1 MKQQHLSFEEPII
14 ELEKRIK
21 EFENNTDTRSRDLST
36 VQKLKQDCAN
46 LTREIFSKLTPWEK
60 VQVARHPMRPQ
71 FLDYVE
77 GFVEDF
83 VELHGDRSFRDDQ
96 AIITGLGRIDG
107 RSLMIIGQQKG
118 KATKEKVA
126 RFFGCAHPEGY
137 RKALQKMKVAE
148 KFHIPIVTFVDTPG
162 AYPGI
167 GAEERGQA
175 MAIARNLMEM
185 ARLRVPIISIV
196 IGEGGSGGA
205 LAIAVSD
212 RALIMEYAYYS
223 VISPEGCS
231 AILWK
236 NSESA
241 PEAASALKITAK
253 DLLELGL
260 VSEIVPEP
268 LGGAHRDYE
277 EAAENIKRALRKN
290 LDELEKLS
298 TEELLEKR
306 YQRLRDVKFFSE

>member
-1 MKQQHLSFEEPII
+1 MNQQHLPFEEPII

-21 EFENNTDTRSRDLST
+21 EFEENTDTRSRDLST
-36 VQKLKQDCAN
+36 VEKLKQDFEN

-60 VQVARHPMRPQ
+60 VQVARHPRRPQ

-77 GFVEDF
+77 HFVEDF
-83 VELHGDRSFRDDQ
+83 FELHGDRSFRDDQ
-96 AIITGLGRIDG
+96 AIITGLGRIEG
-107 RSLMIIGQQKG
+107 RTLMIIGQQKG

-137 RKALQKMKVAE
+137 RKALQKMKLAE
-148 KFHIPIVTFVDTPG
+148 KFHIPVITFVDTPG

-205 LAIAVSD
+205 LGIAVSD
-212 RALIMEYAYYS
+212 KALIMEYAYYS

-241 PEAASALKITAK
+241 PEAAAALKITAN
-253 DLLELGL
+253 DLHKLGL
-260 VSEIVPEP
+260 VSEVVPEP

-277 EAAENIKRALRKN
+277 EAAETVKKALLRN

>member
-1 MKQQHLSFEEPII
+1 MNQQHLPFEEPII
-14 ELEKRIK
+14 ELERRIK
-21 EFENNTDTRSRDLST
+21 EFETDTKARDLST
-36 VQKLKQDCAN
+36 IQKLKQDCEN
-46 LTREIFSKLTPWEK
+46 LTREIFSKLSPWEK
-60 VQVARHPMRPQ
+60 VQLARHPMRPQ

-77 GFVEDF
+77 EFVEDF
-83 VELHGDRSFRDDQ
+83 YELHGDRSFRDDL
-96 AIITGLGRIDG
+96 AIITGLGHIDG
-107 RSLMIIGQQKG
+107 RNLMLIGQQKG

-126 RFFGCAHPEGY
+126 RYFGCAHPEGY
-137 RKALQKMKVAE
+137 RKALLKMKLAE
-148 KFHIPIVTFVDTPG
+148 KFNIPVITFVDTPG

-185 ARLRVPIISIV
+185 ARLEVPIISIV

-205 LAIAVSD
+205 LGIAVSD
-212 RALIMEYAYYS
+212 TALIMEYAYYS

-241 PEAASALKITAK
+241 PDAATALKITAS
-253 DLLELGL
+253 DLLALGL

-268 LGGAHRDYE
+268 LGGAHRNYG
-277 EAAENIKRALRKN
+277 EAAENVKTTLLRN
-290 LDELEKLS
+290 LDELGNLD
-298 TEELLEKR
+298 TEQLLERR
-306 YQRLRDVKFFSE
+306 YQRLRSVKFFSE